1 MGSPVATPTYAN
13 YAETRPGSYKSETL
27 MLKKLLIGLAG
38 TTLIAG
44 AACAGELKSVGVT
57 LDSMGNPFYVSMQKG
72 VVDRAKQ
79 LNPNMKVTVVSA
91 DYDLNK
97 QSTQIDNFIASKV
110 DLILVNA
117 ADPQAILPAIKRAK
131 AAGIPVVAIDVIAAG
146 ADATVQTDNVK
157 AGRLACEYLSQ
168 RLGGKG
174 KVIIMNGP
182 PVSSVLDR
190 VRGCKETLA
199 KGKFE
204 IISDNQDGKG
214 SRDGGMAVA
223 QTLMTRFPQFDGI
236 FAVNDQEAVGA
247 DLAAKQLNRSG
258 VVIVSVDGA
267 PEIVGA
273 LKSQTLVQGSA
284 AQDPYVMAI
293 KALDVG
299 NGLVS
304 TGKAPANPTLM
315 LEPTLLTRDNVAT
328 YKGWGAH

>member
-1 MGSPVATPTYAN
+1 
-13 YAETRPGSYKSETL
+13 